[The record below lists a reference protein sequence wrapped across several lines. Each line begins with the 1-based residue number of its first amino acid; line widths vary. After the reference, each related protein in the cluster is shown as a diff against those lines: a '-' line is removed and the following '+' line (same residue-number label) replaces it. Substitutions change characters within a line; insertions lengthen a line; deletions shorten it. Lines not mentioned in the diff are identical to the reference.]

1 MNSTAH
7 DLQKFYGTGLAPAA
21 RTLSPAVTPKRWII
35 GKVGE
40 WLQGVDS
47 EGAPVVYPLTV
58 ASSPFRT
65 LTSVEPARSLEV
77 TINPDAAAESAKV
90 QKAIKELAITQG
102 LKTDCTYR
110 VTITGSPPRGKGLG
124 SSSIDI
130 ASVLLGIKDLQ
141 GWGISKAELFKL
153 MCRVERSDYL
163 FDPERIVV
171 TNPSEGSCA
180 ILTHAPKCL
189 VLAWD
194 TDPVTAINTEE
205 VLHLDIARR
214 SFKEEY
220 QELSSMVQSGETER
234 LLGAATRSAELNDL
248 LLPKIGF
255 SVALK
260 LVNELRNVGLIA
272 AHTGT
277 ILGFALAEPI
287 DEDLQRYLWNFV
299 VDRYV
304 VAPMV
309 FGVGTSVTSQESGV
323 GNGETGSTIASI
335 DRVKMRRSILNS
347 DS

>member
-1 MNSTAH
+1 M
-7 DLQKFYGTGLAPAA
+7 
-21 RTLSPAVTPKRWII
+21 VTPKRWII

-40 WLQGVDS
+40 WLQGVNH
-47 EGAPVVYPLTV
+47 EGAPIVYALTV
-58 ASSPFRT
+58 SSSPFRT
-65 LTSVEPARSLEV
+65 LTTVEPDQSLAV
-77 TINPDAAAESAKV
+77 MINPDAPSDSAKV
-90 QKAIKELAITQG
+90 QQAIKELAFSYG
-102 LKTDCTYR
+102 HATDPSYR
-110 VTITGSPPRGKGLG
+110 VTIIGSPPRGKGLG

-130 ASVLLGIKDLQ
+130 ASVLLGIKDLH
-141 GWGISKAELFKL
+141 GWEISTAELFKL

-171 TNPSEGSCA
+171 ANPSDGSCA
-180 ILTHAPKCL
+180 VVAHAPKCL

-194 TDPVTAINTEE
+194 TEPGAVVNTEE
-205 VLHLDIARR
+205 VLHLDLGRR

-220 QELSSMVQSGETER
+220 QELCGMVQSGETEN

-277 ILGFALAEPI
+277 ILGFVLPEPI
-287 DEDLQRYLWNFV
+287 DKELKRYLWDFL

-304 VAPMV
+304 VVPMV
-309 FGVGTSVTSQESGV
+309 FGVGTSVRSQESG
-323 GNGETGSTIASI
+323 A
-335 DRVKMRRSILNS
+335 RSQNS
-347 DS
+347 GTERQECADPF